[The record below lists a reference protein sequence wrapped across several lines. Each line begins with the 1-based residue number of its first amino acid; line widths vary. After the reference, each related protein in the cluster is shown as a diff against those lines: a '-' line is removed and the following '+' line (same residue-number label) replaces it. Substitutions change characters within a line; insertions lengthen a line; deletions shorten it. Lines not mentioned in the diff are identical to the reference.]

1 MSKKKKNNKEL
12 NLSNQPMM
20 NEKFVRLFLDSPPSE
35 SIHWVV
41 DMLVLCIKNK
51 WGDDLTPID
60 LFLITKYISDAIP
73 ITVTDSIMDRGQ
85 DVFLQEGWDE
95 FESMSE
101 EEVYESTGTLLE
113 LPIKV

>member
-1 MSKKKKNNKEL
+1 MSKKKKNKI
-12 NLSNQPMM
+12 NLRNQPAM
-20 NEKFVRLFLDSPPSE
+20 NEGFVRRFLDSPPSE

-41 DMLVLCIKNK
+41 DMLVLRIKNK

-73 ITVTDSIMDRGQ
+73 STVADSIMDRGQ
-85 DVFLQEGWDE
+85 DIFLQEGWDE

-101 EEVYESTGTLLE
+101 EEVYESTGTLLD
-113 LPIKV
+113 LPMKV